1 MLKQL
6 PVTNKFLQCQELKI
20 PAPWGY
26 ISGRWYGD
34 RTERPILALHGF
46 MDNLGSFDRLVP
58 LLPDHVGVLCIDLPG
73 HGRSSP
79 LPLGIRYDVYNDVF
93 IIPRIMKHFG
103 WVKVSLMGHSLGAFY
118 SFIYATMAPN
128 TVDMVIC
135 IDCVLLPKFDS
146 DVALESFR
154 RNLEQ
159 HMVQD
164 EILASGNLREPPSYK
179 LPKLEMAVANGTL
192 SSVTPDL
199 AQHLLHRQV
208 KESGLN
214 PDSFYLS
221 IDRRIKFYNYWDIGA
236 ELSADMARG
245 VGKKPFLI
253 IKGSMSPFLGPHTDE
268 AVSILAQ
275 DNPHFEFYEVENG
288 THHVHLRFPEEC
300 AKYMCPFI
308 QYHRPPSNATLFR
321 GKL

>member
-1 MLKQL
+1 M
-6 PVTNKFLQCQELKI
+6 
-20 PAPWGY
+20 
-26 ISGRWYGD
+26 
-34 RTERPILALHGF
+34 
-46 MDNLGSFDRLVP
+46 
-58 LLPDHVGVLCIDLPG
+58 
-73 HGRSSP
+73 
-79 LPLGIRYDVYNDVF
+79 YNDVF

-103 WVKVSLMGHSLGAFY
+103 WEKVSLMGHSLGAFY
-118 SFIYATMAPN
+118 SFIYATMAPD

-135 IDCVLLPKFDS
+135 IDCVLMPKFDS
-146 DVALESFR
+146 DIALESFR
-154 RNLEQ
+154 RNLDQ
-159 HMVQD
+159 HMAQD
-164 EILASGNLREPPSYK
+164 EILASGSLREPPSYK
-179 LPKLEMAVANGTL
+179 LPKLGMAVANGTL
-192 SSVTPDL
+192 NSVTPEL

-214 PDSFYLS
+214 PESFYLS

-236 ELSADMARG
+236 ELAADMAGG

-253 IKGSMSPFLGPHTDE
+253 IKGSMSPFLGPHSDK

-288 THHVHLRFPEEC
+288 THHVHLEFPEEC

-308 QYHRPPSNATLFR
+308 QYHRPPSRAILFQ